1 MWSGIAGRPAPP
13 LDRVRWIGCDGEECA
28 PLSLADLGDGVRVL
42 FFFQDDCGGSHE
54 HGFPALVRLVDA
66 LGDRNVGFAAI
77 QTVFTAPDLNTFDC
91 VAKNHKRYG
100 LPIPYGHAVAEGEA
114 EAPALMDAYRAGGTP
129 WFVVVSPE
137 GRVVLDGFQLDVNA
151 LMQAIEPIVA

>member
-13 LDRVRWIGCDGEECA
+13 LDRVRWIGRDGAACA
-28 PLSLADLGDGVRVL
+28 PLSLAGLGDGARVL
-42 FFFQDDCGGSHE
+42 FFFQDACGGSHE

-77 QTVFTAPDLNTFDC
+77 QTVFAAPHLNTFER
-91 VAKNHKRYG
+91 VAENQRRYG
-100 LPIPYGHAVAEGEA
+100 LPIPFGHAVAEGETD
-114 EAPALMDAYRAGGTP
+114 APALMDAYRAGGTP

-137 GRVVLDGFQLDVNA
+137 GRVVLDGFELDVAA
-151 LMQAIEPIVA
+151 LVRALASVAA